1 MICSRNFSRSE
12 EMIYMDEDIEI
23 SDNDRVEEVDDG
35 EDEAFLVGKLIGG

>member
-1 MICSRNFSRSE
+1 
-12 EMIYMDEDIEI
+12 MDEDIEI